1 MVFKWMNAFNLAIAT
16 VVDLVLT
23 GAFVTIMRQKRTG
36 FSRYVYSSTPVPQ
49 RYRSRTE
56 TQTTE
61 QRMHHRTDAVLNRL
75 SRYAVFASECS
86 PPPILDHVLTVAR
99 DEAGLVRCVALY
111 SEPPAALQIK

>member
-1 MVFKWMNAFNLAIAT
+1 MVLTIWDADSFKATTFEMLSHYAAVRLSYTLCFCKPGSSHRMVFKWMNAFNLAIAT

-61 QRMHHRTDAVLNRL
+61 
-75 SRYAVFASECS
+75 
-86 PPPILDHVLTVAR
+86 
-99 DEAGLVRCVALY
+99 
-111 SEPPAALQIK
+111 